1 MEEVII
7 GKRVQ
12 ARLNGFQ
19 ASKRGLEKDETW
31 RELCLAIG
39 GLFELVGEKAHHL
52 VKTIIPLHLR
62 RDRLAGVKHGPMIT
76 ASEGFADF
84 LQALPS
90 HFATEI
96 HRNHS
101 RESDVRGP
109 ALACHIRNSQIV
121 AFGHPPLDQFD
132 RHDWLGL
139 LLDEILKELFHLD
152 RSDVAIMQCR
162 PGGYAI

>member
-1 MEEVII
+1 MHAFTNSRPRE
-7 GKRVQ
+7 
-12 ARLNGFQ
+12 
-19 ASKRGLEKDETW
+19 RGLGKEETW
-31 RELCLAIG
+31 TELRLAIG

-76 ASEGFADF
+76 ASEGFADL
-84 LQALPS
+84 LQALPG

-96 HRNHS
+96 HRHHS
-101 RESDVRGP
+101 RESDVCGP

-121 AFGHPPLDQFD
+121 AFGHPPLDQLD
-132 RHDWLGL
+132 RHNRLGF

-152 RSDVAIMQCR
+152 GSDVAIMQSR
-162 PGGYAI
+162 PSGHAIQSTF